1 MIAGVGVDLERT
13 ARFRALVEKEAF
25 FLRVYTD
32 AEREYLRGRP
42 VPWESAAGLYCAKEA
57 LGKALGC
64 GLTRSLFR
72 EAEVLH
78 SPSGAPWFR
87 FSGALA
93 QKLAGSRVHLS
104 ITHGGEYAA
113 AYVIWEGS

>member
-13 ARFRALVEKEAF
+13 DRFQSLLEKRAF
-25 FLRVYTD
+25 FERVYTD
-32 AEREYLRGRP
+32 GEREYLRGKAT
-42 VPWESAAGLYCAKEA
+42 PWESAAGFYCAKEA

-72 EAEVLH
+72 EAEIFH
-78 SPSGAPWFR
+78 APSGAPGFR

-93 QKLAGSRVHLS
+93 QKLADSRVHLS

-113 AYVIWEGS
+113 AYVVWEEL